1 MPTAQQVIAELKQC
15 ANPQAVEG
23 MARFGIRPDN
33 VLGISIPTLRKMAK
47 ELGKNHTLALE
58 LWNSTLRTQAVE
70 WAETISQMDSKTAQW
85 VAKDALRELRSKS
98 PIIQ

>member
-1 MPTAQQVIAELKQC
+1 MRTAEQVMAELKQH
-15 ANPQAVEG
+15 ANAEAVVG
-23 MARFGIRPDN
+23 MARFGIRPAHM
-33 VLGISIPTLRKMAK
+33 LGISIPTLRKMAK

-70 WAETISQMDSKTAQW
+70 WAETISQMDSKTARW